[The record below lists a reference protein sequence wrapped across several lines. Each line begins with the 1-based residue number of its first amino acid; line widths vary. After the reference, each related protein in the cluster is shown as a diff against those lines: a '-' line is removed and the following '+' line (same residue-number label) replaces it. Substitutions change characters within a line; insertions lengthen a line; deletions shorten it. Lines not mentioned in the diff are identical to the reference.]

1 MYVCTCTS
9 ACICIVVTLREVI
22 FPPPPIFVLFLLIS
36 IYNHHYVYL
45 LKLEVCMVRV
55 TYALNL
61 LWSPT
66 AIWEQFGK
74 VQTAWADYTCSA
86 PLDRSWH
93 ISRHTGHVW
102 CMWCMWCVRHMCG
115 VCGVCCTNHGA
126 VVATISFSPSL
137 PTCAALSIYQCVCK
151 SVSQTWVVINFDHAV
166 RLGQVCVTRLGVYRS
181 GKLCGEQGRRGQQAS
196 TVRPAW
202 GHGD

>member
-1 MYVCTCTS
+1 
-9 ACICIVVTLREVI
+9 
-22 FPPPPIFVLFLLIS
+22 
-36 IYNHHYVYL
+36 
-45 LKLEVCMVRV
+45 MVRV

-66 AIWEQFGK
+66 GIWEQFGK

-102 CMWCMWCVRHMCG
+102 CMWCTWCVRHMCG
-115 VCGVCCTNHGA
+115 VCGVCCTNHAA

-137 PTCAALSIYQCVCK
+137 PTCAGLSIYQCVCK

-181 GKLCGEQGRRGQQAS
+181 GKLCGEQGRRGRQYCEACVGTRWLARHLPGGWAVVCRWQCRCTVESDFVYFSAS
-196 TVRPAW
+196 C
-202 GHGD
+202 